1 MEAVPS
7 SVDLDAY
14 VARIGYAGDLRPT
27 RAVLQRL
34 HRAHATHIPFENL
47 DILLGR
53 PIRLDLESLQA
64 KLVHRKRGGY
74 CFEQNELLAAV
85 LEHLGFAV
93 TRLAARVRVGA
104 NRVSPRTHML
114 LRVDVEG
121 TPWLAD
127 VGFGGAGILEP
138 VPLAPG
144 QEAHQDAW
152 AYRVTESAGLWVL
165 QSLDRG
171 DWHDLYAFTMEP
183 QHPVDYEVANYYV
196 STHPDSIFVRQVT
209 AQRPSPEARYILR
222 GRELTTQRPGSE
234 TSRTI
239 VDNEELLQVLAETFG
254 LVFPR
259 GTRFVADDQIQRPPR
274 SER

>member
-1 MEAVPS
+1 MEAMQPP
-7 SVDLDAY
+7 VDLDAY
-14 VARIGYAGDLRPT
+14 LARVGYANDLHPSRS
-27 RAVLQRL
+27 VLEGL

-53 PIRLDLESLQA
+53 PIRLDLASLQS
-64 KLVHRKRGGY
+64 KLVHGKRGGY
-74 CFEQNELLAAV
+74 CFEQNELFAAV

-121 TPWLAD
+121 APWLAD

-144 QEAHQDAW
+144 QLAHQDAW
-152 AYRVTESAGLWVL
+152 AYRVNESAGLWVL
-165 QSLDRG
+165 QSLYRG
-171 DWHDLYAFTMEP
+171 NWHDLYAFTMEP

-209 AQRPSPEARYILR
+209 AQRPTPEARYVLW
-222 GRELTTQRPGSE
+222 GREFTTQRPGSE
-234 TSRTI
+234 SSRTI
-239 VDNEELLQVLAETFG
+239 ADNEELLQVLAETFG
-254 LVFPR
+254 LLFPP
-259 GTRFVADDQIQRPPR
+259 GTRFVADD
-274 SER
+274 